1 MRVLSVVG
9 KCYQGR
15 PGTLEPMYLAF
26 TDPIVELGHTVD
38 HFDHAEMRDR
48 FGLAGCGERFVERVR
63 AGSYDVVLYQTSG
76 QDWMEREAI
85 REAGRHACTVAW
97 NSDDDWQWE
106 SYTKALLPYFTFMVT
121 TYPAIYTA
129 NKAQFPTL
137 LLSQWGC
144 YDRFGRKKEKKDLD
158 FTFAGMLYGNRL
170 SACRR
175 LRTAAKLRTFGPGS
189 GLANL
194 GLPYFRGA
202 GRISWLYGKAL
213 HFEGINAVW
222 NRTRVSYTPL
232 GASVDDGLLQIKS
245 RVFEMGLS
253 ETLMLCEKSPLLD
266 QYYTEGREYVS
277 FQGLDDCA
285 EKARYY
291 VTHEAERERI
301 ASAYRDRTRKEHLWQ
316 HRFAQLF
323 GEFIRQ

>member
-1 MRVLSVVG
+1 
-9 KCYQGR
+9 
-15 PGTLEPMYLAF
+15 MYLAF
-26 TDPIVELGHTVD
+26 TDPITDLGHTVE
-38 HFDHAEMRDR
+38 HFDHAEMRSR
-48 FGLAGCGERFVERVR
+48 FGLAGCGERFAEKVKS
-63 AGSYDVVLYQTSG
+63 GSYDVVIYQTSG

-85 REAGRHACTVAW
+85 REAARYTRVVAF

-121 TYPAIYTA
+121 TYPAIYAA
-129 NKAQFPTL
+129 NKGQFPTL

-144 YDRFGRKKEKKDLD
+144 YDRFGRTNEQKDLD

-170 SACRR
+170 SACRQ

-202 GRISWLYGKAL
+202 GRIPWLYGKAL
-213 HFEGINAVW
+213 HFEGINDVW

-253 ETLMLCEKSPLLD
+253 ESLMLCERSPLLD
-266 QYYTEGREYVS
+266 QYYTDGREYVS

-291 VTHEAERERI
+291 LANEAERERI
-301 ASAYRDRTRKEHLWQ
+301 AGAYRDRTRKEHLWQ
-316 HRFAQLF
+316 HRFGELF
-323 GEFIRQ
+323 KAIA